1 MLAVKAR
8 FSNDENL
15 IEHVTQFV
23 DKRLRKEGLPED
35 FLSWYPGWNFADA
48 DGNLP
53 DTLSC
58 FGIYN
63 VKMGYGFFAY

>member
-23 DKRLRKEGLPED
+23 DKRLRKEGLPEGSAINSTN
-35 FLSWYPGWNFADA
+35 LVGSITELMAAKDA
-48 DGNLP
+48 MKVVD
-53 DTLSC
+53 
-58 FGIYN
+58 
-63 VKMGYGFFAY
+63 